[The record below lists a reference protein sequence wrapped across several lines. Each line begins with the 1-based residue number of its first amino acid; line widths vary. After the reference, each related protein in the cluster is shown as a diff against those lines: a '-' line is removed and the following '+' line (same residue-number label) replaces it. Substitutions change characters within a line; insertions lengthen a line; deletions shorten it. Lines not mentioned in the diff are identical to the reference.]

1 MKKIFNLLVILFV
14 AIFTWTSCSKD
25 DGDWDPMKWEK
36 YSYQTEKMSNGE
48 KAISVPKSGGTYT
61 FKCKN
66 YNHLWIE
73 NVWEEVGRQR
83 EIFRYMYNDSPII
96 NGNFTATQIQDGSTF
111 TITFA
116 PNKTEKERI
125 AHVDVSAGDTG
136 DHFTFKQSE
145 Q

>member
-1 MKKIFNLLVILFV
+1 MKKILNLLVLSFV
-14 AIFTWTSCSKD
+14 AIFTCSSCSKD

-36 YSYQTEKMSNGE
+36 NSYQTEKLSNGE

-66 YNHLWIE
+66 YNHLRID
-73 NVWEEVGRQR
+73 NVWEQVDNQR
-83 EIFRYMYNDSPII
+83 EIFQYMYNDSPVI
-96 NGNFTATQIQDGSTF
+96 NGKFTATQIQDGNTL

-116 PNKTEKERI
+116 PNETEKERT
-125 AHVDVSAGDTG
+125 AHVDVTVGDTG

-145 Q
+145 